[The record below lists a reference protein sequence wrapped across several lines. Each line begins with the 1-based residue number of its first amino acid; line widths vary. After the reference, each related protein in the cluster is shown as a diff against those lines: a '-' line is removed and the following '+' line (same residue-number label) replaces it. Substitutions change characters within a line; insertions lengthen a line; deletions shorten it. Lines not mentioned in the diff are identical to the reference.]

1 MAGNFKVAYQS
12 GKGNKHLVPVLFPKD
27 TIEPVR
33 KLCDEDIRSAA
44 AIASTN
50 IFLFPTTNGSENH
63 VSGWHAVSNVCEKV
77 DLTNKETL
85 TATKN
90 RHRLSKLFALMDV
103 PESERQYIYKHM
115 GHSEETNQ
123 HIYQAPLAVKE
134 LTVVGKCLQTIDEGC
149 APSCSGTSAE
159 SCAASLVVT
168 DGCVTEDETGEG
180 TPEETG
186 DEGLESGI
194 FKHGTPEE
202 TGDEGLESGVFKRGR
217 KYRKWTNEES
227 SIVKNYFQ
235 KYFQEIGDKRLPGR
249 KEVLA
254 FLEEN
259 KLNKD
264 WKTIH
269 TKVMN
274 EVRKIEKIAEQRRKQ
289 WE

>member
-1 MAGNFKVAYQS
+1 
-12 GKGNKHLVPVLFPKD
+12 
-27 TIEPVR
+27 
-33 KLCDEDIRSAA
+33 
-44 AIASTN
+44 
-50 IFLFPTTNGSENH
+50 
-63 VSGWHAVSNVCEKV
+63 
-77 DLTNKETL
+77 
-85 TATKN
+85 
-90 RHRLSKLFALMDV
+90 MDV

-134 LTVVGKCLQTIDEGC
+134 LTVVGKCLQTIDE
-149 APSCSGTSAE
+149 
-159 SCAASLVVT
+159 ASLVVT

-186 DEGLESGI
+186 DEGLESGV
-194 FKHGTPEE
+194 FKHG
-202 TGDEGLESGVFKRGR
+202 R
-217 KYRKWTNEES
+217 KCCKWTNEES

-235 KYFQEIGDKRLPGR
+235 KYFQGIGDKRLPGR